1 MIYKLKELGV
11 NQVSI
16 AYIRLLI
23 FNLTE
28 LKTLRNTKWQLRDCD
43 MDCKLCIYVLR
54 VCNYVYATVFFI
66 QIFYKVHF
74 PMKFPREFTLEFV
87 YTGL

>member
-16 AYIRLLI
+16 TYIRLLI

-28 LKTLRNTKWQLRDCD
+28 LKILRNTKWQLRDCEV
-43 MDCKLCIYVLR
+43 IWIVNYASTY
-54 VCNYVYATVFFI
+54 YVYATTCMQLFFL
-66 QIFYKVHF
+66 YKF
-74 PMKFPREFTLEFV
+74 FTKFTFR
-87 YTGL
+87 